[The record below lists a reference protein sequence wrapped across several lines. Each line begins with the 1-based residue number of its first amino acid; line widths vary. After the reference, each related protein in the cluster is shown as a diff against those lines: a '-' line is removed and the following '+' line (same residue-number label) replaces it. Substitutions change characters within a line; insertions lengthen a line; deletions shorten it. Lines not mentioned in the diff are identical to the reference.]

1 MAAQPVHGSA
11 IADVIG
17 VGFGPANLAL
27 AIALAERS
35 GADVPRARFFEK
47 QPEFGWHRG
56 MLLDG
61 ATMQVSFLKD
71 LATPRKPTSP
81 FSFLSYLHACGR
93 LMDFINRKSFFP
105 FRTEFHN
112 YLVWAAAHFA
122 DDVDYSCEVVGL
134 RAVCD
139 ADHIDVVIRHRES
152 LFMQP
157 TRNVVL
163 GTGLEPALPAEV
175 NAGERIWH
183 SSKLLHLVDDI
194 RHRRPRCFVV
204 VGAGQS
210 AAEAVGYLH
219 DRFPDSEVHAVF
231 SRYGFSVAD
240 NSAFANQVFEPAAVD
255 HFFGAP
261 NEVKEMLTRYH
272 VNTNYSVVDVDLIQ
286 NLYDRAYR
294 EGITGNR
301 RLHIR
306 SASRVRGHDVDTDGV
321 RVHIE
326 FLPTG
331 EVSTVRADAVVF
343 ATGYRASDPGA
354 LLGELGG
361 LCYRDEQG
369 LLQVGRDYRV
379 ITQDSLT
386 AGIYLQGPTEHSHG
400 ISSTLLSNIA
410 VRAGEIVDSLMSSR
424 SGSVLEPVAG
434 SALNNNGHGSL
445 RTLIQR

>member
-1 MAAQPVHGSA
+1 MAARPVRGNDM
-11 IADVIG
+11 ADVVGI
-17 VGFGPANLAL
+17 GFGPANLAL

-35 GADVPRARFFEK
+35 ELQDGADVPRARFFEK

-56 MLLDG
+56 MLIDG

-71 LATPRKPTSP
+71 LTTPRRPTSP

-105 FRTEFHN
+105 FRTEFHD

-122 DDVDYSCEVVGL
+122 EEVDYSCEVVGL
-134 RAVCD
+134 RAVRD
-139 ADHIDVVIRHRES
+139 ADYIDVVIRQRES
-152 LFMQP
+152 LFTQP
-157 TRNVVL
+157 TCNVVL
-163 GTGLEPALPAEV
+163 ATGLEPVLPDGV
-175 NAGERIWH
+175 SAGERIWH
-183 SSKLLHLVDDI
+183 SSKLLDMVNDI

-219 DRFPDSEVHAVF
+219 DRFPDAKVHAVF

-261 NEVKEMLTRYH
+261 DEVKEMLTRYH
-272 VNTNYSVVDVDLIQ
+272 ANTNFSVVDVDLIQ
-286 NLYDRAYR
+286 HLYDRAYR

-301 RLHIR
+301 RLYIR
-306 SASRVRGHDVDTDGV
+306 SASRVRGHDVGTDGV
-321 RVHIE
+321 RVEIE

-343 ATGYRASDPGA
+343 ATGYRASDPGT

-361 LCYRDEQG
+361 LCYRDGRG
-369 LLQVGRDYRV
+369 LLQVDRGYRV
-379 ITQDSLT
+379 ITKDSLK
-386 AGIYLQGPTEHSHG
+386 AGIYLQGPTEYSHG

-410 VRAGEIVDSLMSSR
+410 VRAGEIVDSLMSSI
-424 SGSVLEPVAG
+424 SGSVLEPRAG
-434 SALNNNGHGSL
+434 L
-445 RTLIQR
+445 RTR